1 MMKKPF
7 IVDYSYKNSLDQTI
21 ELWLPIPDGLGQTTL
36 KPSQLHR
43 LPTGENLGYFI
54 LHKDDTL
61 HFQYTREWYTS
72 KGKTIP
78 LSKEE
83 EEYYLRDTILS
94 PVNKEILDLARDI
107 TIGINSKRD
116 QAKAIFRYIVTHY
129 KYKYPPKSRGVKS
142 FLRFKNGDCAEFS
155 FLFSS
160 LCRSLGIPTRTLFG
174 SWSFGNMNGHAWNEI
189 YLEDEGW
196 IAVDV
201 SMANLRK
208 HNILRFLYSDLR
220 TMWWGKY
227 FGKTEGQRVV
237 FSSDSEIEL
246 MPAFGDSKG
255 KSNAIEPLQIN
266 DRAFYW
272 GQESLKGAA
281 PYLQPAYVKIDT
293 QNLLPSTS
301 IGVENLLGTW
311 KVKETGWRGFLAQS
325 KKYLV
330 MIALAT
336 MGVNYIYSN
345 NYLEFLFKFSFVALF
360 SCFVLRRERPFL
372 FSIFLVIMTLSLLS
386 TIDELL

>member
-1 MMKKPF
+1 MRKKP
-7 IVDYSYKNSLDQTI
+7 IVVDYLYKNSLDQTI
-21 ELWLPIPDGLGQTTL
+21 ELWLPIPEGLDPSTL

-54 LHKDDTL
+54 LHKNDTL
-61 HFQYTREWYTS
+61 HLRYTQEWYPA
-72 KGKTIP
+72 KGETIP

-83 EEYYLRDTILS
+83 EAYYLRDTVLS
-94 PVNKEILDLARDI
+94 PVNEETLDLARNI
-107 TIGINSKRD
+107 TSGLNSKRD
-116 QAKAIFRYIVTHY
+116 QAKAIFRYIVTNF

-174 SWSFGNMNGHAWNEI
+174 SWSFGKMNGHAWNEI

-220 TMWWGKY
+220 TMWWEKY

-237 FSSDSEIEL
+237 FSRDSEIRL
-246 MPAFGDSKG
+246 MPAYGASQNR
-255 KSNAIEPLQIN
+255 SIAIEPLQIN
-266 DRAFYW
+266 DSAFYW
-272 GQESLKGAA
+272 GQESLEGTA
-281 PYLQPAYVKIDT
+281 PYLQPAYVKLDT
-293 QNLLPSTS
+293 QNLLPGTCLD
-301 IGVENLLGTW
+301 VKNLLG
-311 KVKETGWRGFLAQS
+311 FLES
-325 KKYLV
+325 KGNW
-330 MIALAT
+330 LA
-336 MGVNYIYSN
+336 GV
-345 NYLEFLFKFSFVALF
+345 
-360 SCFVLRRERPFL
+360 
-372 FSIFLVIMTLSLLS
+372 LS
-386 TIDELL
+386 TIKEIFSNYRPNYNGYYLYLW